1 MRKVSVILIA
11 LTVFIPGILFSLSC
25 TTLGPVF
32 KKETVPEGKAIVYI
46 YRQKKYMD
54 SGLKYYVV
62 EANGLRVAGLYNGG
76 YFPYI
81 TKPGLI
87 EFKSRA
93 EYTNSVKTNI
103 KAGQIYYLRLS
114 VEKGTLVGRPVLK
127 FVQSEV
133 GEKEITTCKLITEK

>member
-1 MRKVSVILIA
+1 MRKVGIILIS
-11 LTVFIPGILFSLSC
+11 LTIFLPGILFSLSC

-62 EANGLRVAGLYNGG
+62 EANGLKIASLYNGG
-76 YFPYI
+76 YLPYI

-93 EYTNSVKTNI
+93 EYTSSVKTNI

-114 VEKGTLVGRPVLK
+114 IEKGTLVGRPVLK
-127 FVQSEV
+127 FVKPEV
-133 GEKEITTCKLITEK
+133 GKEEITTCKLTTEN